1 MAAAK
6 RSALSKL
13 GTPGKVAVGFFM
25 LLLPLA
31 GYFTIFHSEIQAEI
45 NAAQNTNTKLKG
57 DLEQA
62 KAAEIEYQKDVQE
75 LAERER
81 NKRELMKVL
90 PARKET
96 PAFLSSLQ
104 NVANLVGVEL
114 EAWTPQEEVPEE
126 FYARIPMQLE
136 LTGSFHQVAKFMYN
150 VGQLERIIN
159 MENISIA
166 LDTKATEDNQSGK
179 EIPLKVKVLATAFY
193 AITETAEPDGPG
205 SRRRR
210 ERQ

>member
-6 RSALSKL
+6 KSALSKL
-13 GTPGKVAVGFFM
+13 GLPGKVAVGLLM
-25 LLLPLA
+25 LALPFA

-45 NAAQNTNTKLKG
+45 NAAKNTHNRLQS
-57 DLEQA
+57 DLESA
-62 KAAEIEYQKDVQE
+62 KSAEIEYQKDVQE

-114 EAWTPQEEVPEE
+114 VAWTPQEEVPEE

-159 MENISIA
+159 MEDISITGEKT
-166 LDTKATEDNQSGK
+166 TKATSREV
-179 EIPLKVKVLATAFY
+179 PLKVKVLATAFY
-193 AITETAEPDGPG
+193 AISETAEPEGPG